1 MLWHKRCATSEM
13 GRNIMSGRSQRM
25 TFEIRHSENLE
36 PSRLARLA
44 SLGQLSCASRY
55 CAILLIVTLALAGFH
70 CWTSFFAFVTSA
82 GFNCLE
88 RRLPCRLAS
97 SSP

>member
-1 MLWHKRCATSEM
+1 MLWHKRRATREM
-13 GRNIMSGRSQRM
+13 GRNILSGRSQRV
-25 TFEIRHSENLE
+25 TFEIRHSENLG
-36 PSRLARLA
+36 PSRLARPSSLA
-44 SLGQLSCASRY
+44 QLSCASRY

-70 CWTSFFAFVTSA
+70 CWTSFLAIVISA

>member
-1 MLWHKRCATSEM
+1 MVFDEVGRENLSVEKGEGNRMLWHKRRATSEM

-36 PSRLARLA
+36 PSRLARPA
-44 SLGQLSCASRY
+44 SLAQLSCASRY

-70 CWTSFFAFVTSA
+70 C
-82 GFNCLE
+82 
-88 RRLPCRLAS
+88 
-97 SSP
+97 